1 MAARVPFAAAP
12 GEPALGPP
20 VVSSDAPI
28 ADQTDHPGEAIAV
41 VAAGAL
47 PWRVNKDQLEVLL
60 IHRPRYDDWS
70 WPKGKIDPGET
81 VPECAVREVEEEI
94 GLKAPLGIPLPPIH
108 YHVTAGLKVVH
119 YWAVDV
125 DGAPLHPDGKE
136 VDSVLWCSPEKA
148 TGLLSN
154 PGDRAPLERLV
165 EAHARGELAT
175 WPLLVIRHA
184 KAKPRS
190 SWSKAEGDRPL
201 AATGTRQAQ
210 AVGRLLQAWSPSRVL
225 TSPWLRC
232 VATVAPYA
240 KAVDAKVKLDDSLTE
255 HRHGR
260 SPHKAANLVE
270 ALIDKERAVALC
282 THRPVLPTVFAQLGK
297 HMNSRLRA
305 LLPATDPF
313 LSAGEILVCHVS
325 RAKGKI
331 VAVEQF
337 RPFDD

>member
-1 MAARVPFAAAP
+1 M
-12 GEPALGPP
+12 
-20 VVSSDAPI
+20 SSDSLV
-28 ADQTDHPGEAIAV
+28 ADQTDRLGEAIAV

-47 PWRVNKDQLEVLL
+47 PWRVKKDKLEVLL

-70 WPKGKIDPGET
+70 WPKGKLDPGET
-81 VPECAVREVEEEI
+81 IPECAAREVEEEI

-108 YHVTAGLKVVH
+108 YHVPAGLKVVH

-125 DGAPLHPDGKE
+125 NGASLRPDGKE
-136 VDSVLWCSPEKA
+136 VDSVMWCSPEKA
-148 TGLLSN
+148 ARMLSN
-154 PGDRAPLERLV
+154 PSDCAPLDHLV
-165 EAHARGELAT
+165 AAHAGNELDT

-210 AVGRLLQAWSPSRVL
+210 AVGRLLQAWSPSRVV

-240 KAVDAKVKLDDSLTE
+240 KAADAKVKLHESLTE
-255 HRHGR
+255 HLHGR
-260 SPHKAANLVE
+260 SPHKTANVVE
-270 ALIDKERAVALC
+270 SLFDKERAVALC
-282 THRPVLPTVFAQLGK
+282 THRPALPTVFAQLGK

-305 LLPATDPF
+305 LLPSTDPY
-313 LSAGEILVCHVS
+313 LSPGEIVVCHVS
-325 RAKGKI
+325 RAKGKV